1 MEVIVNIAELQDAK
15 GIHNTLK
22 ANLIEVRDVDEI
34 PEEQRKY
41 LEDHG
46 FLRKEVE
53 IDYYKKLIQDPN
65 CDIYVAKNNN
75 GDIIG
80 FASIHKHK
88 YDIRKVRSVLD
99 NIHSNDEKTKE
110 LLINENK
117 EFAYL
122 DQISILPDF
131 KRKKVGTLIMNK
143 ILDDM
148 AVPIVAFIVEVP
160 LTNIASARWHKYN
173 GFDLTATS
181 DGSYKGKK
189 FQFWVYIHWNKR

>member
-1 MEVIVNIAELQDAK
+1 MKVIVNIAELQDAK

-53 IDYYKKLIQDPN
+53 IDYFKKLIQDPN

-99 NIHSNDEKTKE
+99 NIYSDDEKTKE

-143 ILDDM
+143 ILDNI

-160 LTNIASARWHKYN
+160 LANIASARWHKHN
-173 GFDLTATS
+173 GFEFSAIS
-181 DGSYKGKK
+181 GGEYKGKEFK
-189 FQFWVYIHWNKR
+189 FQIFIHWNKK